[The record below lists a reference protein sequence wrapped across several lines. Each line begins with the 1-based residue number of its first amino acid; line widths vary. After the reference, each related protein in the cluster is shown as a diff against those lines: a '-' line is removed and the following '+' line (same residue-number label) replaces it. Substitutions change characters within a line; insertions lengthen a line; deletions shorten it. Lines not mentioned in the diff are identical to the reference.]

1 MGSSD
6 DDGIPVRCLP
16 SVNRVSP
23 YADTALDPGLNE
35 DSAAVEEYNIDQR
48 DLRQIY
54 LSPHAYDHA
63 FEEELNLATFNSVN
77 HSTAGM
83 ELENRDGRLIL
94 TDMTPGAPGH
104 RIRRWKSRIRNAWLV

>member
-6 DDGIPVRCLP
+6 DEGIPVRCLP

-63 FEEELNLATFNSVN
+63 FEEEPGD
-77 HSTAGM
+77 AGGA
-83 ELENRDGRLIL
+83 E
-94 TDMTPGAPGH
+94 PGDVAEEPGE
-104 RIRRWKSRIRNAWLV
+104 AAGGA